1 MATRIF
7 DAAEFID
14 INSPEAIAEYLTAAL
29 ETDEPAH
36 IAKAISTLARA
47 QGMGAVA
54 ESAGVDRANLYRAL
68 SGDTKPEFETIRKVL
83 GALGVQLVAK
93 PRAA

>member
-1 MATRIF
+1 MSMTQPEFARF
-7 DAAEFID
+7 VVSESKNAAI
-14 INSPEAIAEYLTAAL
+14 
-29 ETDEPAH
+29 
-36 IAKAISTLARA
+36 IAKAISTVARA

-68 SGDTKPEFETIRKVL
+68 GGDTKPEFETIRKVL

-93 PRAA
+93 PRPAA